1 MNRDYVACCN
11 TCVRP
16 VMTRICHSLRS
27 SFLTLILFFY
37 TFTGNKTIMS
47 YKAGIIAAIQALG
60 DRNGSS
66 SIAIKKHMQANLPKD
81 KTWQNSTF
89 LSALKNGVEKGE
101 FLKNKNSF
109 KLSADLKKKPK
120 GSSAAPKPAQPRLLP
135 RKLRSKRLQPPRK
148 RASKRLHPPRKR
160 PLRRQSR
167 KLQPRKRL

>member
-1 MNRDYVACCN
+1 
-11 TCVRP
+11 
-16 VMTRICHSLRS
+16 
-27 SFLTLILFFY
+27 
-37 TFTGNKTIMS
+37 MS

-120 GSSAAPKPAQPRLLP
+120 GSSAAPKPAAKAKAAAKKSTVKKAATSEKKSVKKATP
-135 RKLRSKRLQPPRK
+135 SKKKTVKKTVEKTAAKKKTVKKATTKKKPAATK
-148 RASKRLHPPRKR
+148 GEKKATKKA
-160 PLRRQSR
+160 
-167 KLQPRKRL
+167 KE